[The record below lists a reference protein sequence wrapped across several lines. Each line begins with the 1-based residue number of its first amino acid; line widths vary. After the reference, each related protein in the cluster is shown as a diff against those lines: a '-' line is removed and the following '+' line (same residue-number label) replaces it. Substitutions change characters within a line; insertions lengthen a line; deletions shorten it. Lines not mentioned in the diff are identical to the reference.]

1 MGNKPVYH
9 LASFSGGKDS
19 TAMVLRMIERGDKID
34 EVLYCDTT
42 MEFPAME
49 RHVEKVKR
57 IIEDA
62 GIKFTT
68 LRAKHDFEY
77 YLLHHRV
84 ERKSDKYEGLH
95 GYAWPGPS
103 SRWCTRALK
112 VQIINRYVRSLRQ
125 NCEVVQYIGLAAD
138 EDYRLERK
146 TNQNR
151 THRHPLREWGWT
163 EAEALAYCY
172 KKGYDWEGLYEI
184 FDRVSCWCCPLQ
196 SLAELRELRAHFP
209 ELWEH
214 LAHLDSQ
221 TWRDF
226 KPDGWSVEKLE
237 KRFAFEEAMA
247 AEGHKLKG
255 KHFYTDLKR
264 HCFDGVDLETILRER
279 QEVKA

>member
-19 TAMVLRMIERGDKID
+19 TAMVLRMIERSDKID

-49 RHVEKVKR
+49 RHIEKVKR

-77 YLLHHRV
+77 LFMQYQPQKKDPALA
-84 ERKSDKYEGLH
+84 EKQGKS
-95 GYAWPGPS
+95 WPTPFV
-103 SRWCTRALK
+103 RWCTSDLKIDVLNKYINALK
-112 VQIINRYVRSLRQ
+112 RSYSVTQYVG
-125 NCEVVQYIGLAAD
+125 IAAD
-138 EDYRLERK
+138 EQQRLLRK
-146 TNQNR
+146 QQQNGDKIF
-151 THRHPLREWGWT
+151 PLVEWGWT
-163 EAEALAYCY
+163 EADALAYCY
-172 KKGYDWEGLYEI
+172 KKGYNWEGLYET
-184 FDRVSCWCCPLQ
+184 FDRVSCWCCPLK
-196 SLAELRELRAHFP
+196 SLAELRKLRAHFP
-209 ELWEH
+209 ELWQR

-226 KPDGWSVEKLE
+226 RPDGWSVERLE
-237 KRFAFEEAMA
+237 KRFAFEEALA
-247 AEGHKLKG
+247 AEGYDLKG
-255 KHFYTDLKR
+255 KRFYTDLKR
-264 HCFDGVDLETILRER
+264 HCFAGVDLETILQER